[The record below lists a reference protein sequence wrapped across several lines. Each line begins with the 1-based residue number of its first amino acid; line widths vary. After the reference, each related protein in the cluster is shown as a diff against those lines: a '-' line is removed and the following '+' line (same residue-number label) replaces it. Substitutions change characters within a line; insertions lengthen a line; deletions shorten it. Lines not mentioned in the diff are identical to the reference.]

1 MNKGSV
7 FFLIGAV
14 LAMPLAAQNAS
25 PPAESKPHK
34 KAKKQEAKKQEN
46 SGAPNLF
53 GPTTQSN
60 EPTTTE
66 IYSDEAFFDSTKNK
80 GIFSGHVK
88 VIDPRF
94 NLQSEKLTVFI
105 SKGQNQNQTQ
115 GQNQPAQN
123 QQGQNQQG
131 QNKAET
137 PGQTQGQSQGLEK
150 AIAEGNVAVVRD
162 RPDPNGGPPSRAV
175 GRAETATYIAAT
187 GDVELKG
194 DPRVQEGLN
203 THVAASPDTVMVI
216 NQNGQLHTH
225 GPSRTEIR
233 QQPKETP
240 GESPG
245 PTPTPTPKP

>member
-1 MNKGSV
+1 MNKGRV
-7 FFLIGAV
+7 FFLIGAL
-14 LAMPLAAQNAS
+14 LAMPLLGQDTSLPTNS
-25 PPAESKPHK
+25 TPHK
-34 KAKKQEAKKQEN
+34 KAKKSEAKKQE
-46 SGAPNLF
+46 SSSAPNLF
-53 GPTTQSN
+53 GPTPQSN

-66 IYSDEAFFDSTKNK
+66 IYADEAFFDSTKNK

-94 NLQSEKLTVFI
+94 NLQAEKLTVFI
-105 SKGQNQNQTQ
+105 SKGQAQGQTQAQTPDQTQAQTQ
-115 GQNQPAQN
+115 GQ
-123 QQGQNQQG
+123 
-131 QNKAET
+131 T
-137 PGQTQGQSQGLEK
+137 QGLEK
-150 AIAEGNVAVVRD
+150 AVAEGNVAVVRD

-175 GRAETATYIAAT
+175 GRAETATYVAAT

-216 NQNGQLHTH
+216 NQNGQLRTH

-240 GESPG
+240 GESPAT
-245 PTPTPTPKP
+245 TPTPTPKS